1 MTTMTDPHRESFRL
15 SMLLYDSRYR
25 SMTIQIVALIGFLI
39 LVGWL
44 ISNTAQNLADLGKE
58 PSFGFL
64 GEAAGYDINQ
74 MLVEYNNQDTH
85 LRAAFVG
92 LLNTLL
98 VAVMGCLAAT
108 VIGVLVGVLRLSNNW
123 IVSRLMTF
131 YVEMFRNVPVLL
143 WIVFTMAVLI
153 ETLPAPRAFR
163 GDDPSATM
171 YFWDTVAFTNRGFY
185 IPEPLFTR
193 GLGDIHLFGDAMLR
207 FNLSLDLIAIA
218 ATLVAGTLISGLI
231 KKRADRVQEAT
242 GLRPKTWYWRLG
254 VVLVP
259 TIVVLMILG
268 LHWGHPALKG
278 FNFQGGIYMRN
289 SLIALWLAL
298 SLYTAAFIAEIVRGG
313 ILAISKGQTEA
324 AAALGLRNRRIMS
337 LVILPQA
344 LRVIIP
350 PLISQYLNLTKNSSL
365 AIAVG
370 YMDLTG
376 TLMGITAN
384 QTGRELETVLIGM
397 LIYLGISL
405 SISAVM
411 NAYNNRVK
419 LKER

>member
-25 SMTIQIVALIGFLI
+25 AMTIQIVALIGFLT

-44 ISNTAQNLADLGKE
+44 VNNTAHNLADLGKE

-92 LLNTLL
+92 VLNTLL
-98 VAVMGCLAAT
+98 VAVLGCLAAT
-108 VIGVLVGVLRLSNNW
+108 VVGVLVGVLRLSNNW

-131 YVEMFRNVPVLL
+131 YVEVFRNVPVLL

-153 ETLPAPRAFR
+153 EVLPPPNAFR
-163 GDDPSATM
+163 GADPSATM
-171 YFWDTVAFTNRGFY
+171 YLWDSVAFTNRGFY
-185 IPEPLFTR
+185 IPAPMIAHS
-193 GLGDIHLFGDAMLR
+193 LGDIHLFGASPLR
-207 FNLSLDLIAIA
+207 FNVSLDFIAVAVTLIAGI
-218 ATLVAGTLISGLI
+218 LVSRFI

-242 GLRPKTWYWRLG
+242 GLRPKTWYWRLAVILVPL
-254 VVLVP
+254 VVLL
-259 TIVVLMILG
+259 TALG
-268 LHWGHPALKG
+268 LHWDHPALKG
-278 FNFQGGIYMRN
+278 FNFQGGTYMRN

-397 LIYLGISL
+397 LIYLAISL
-405 SISAVM
+405 AISAVM
-411 NAYNNRVK
+411 NAYNDRVK